1 MTPKKFSEA
10 MKELDNKYVNEAA
23 SYKKKGRKPA
33 WVKWGVAAACFSAIF
48 LAGIFALRMDD
59 ISSVCIGGIE
69 RNYKDVYVGKRVC
82 HRLAVGI

>member
-59 ISSVCIGGIE
+59 MHWGYRKKLQGCICC
-69 RNYKDVYVGKRVC
+69 GKRVC